1 MQGIAEAMR
10 SLLAPLRETHV
21 VDVYLSPLLWLPLV
35 AALLLEYVRPARAG
49 QKLLSNGLFQD
60 GVWVAVSAVFRL
72 AVMGFYVALLRAVYD
87 RHLDFLTIEAVTA
100 WPTWA
105 RVLLAILFADFLGWF
120 HHVVRHKV
128 PALWAFHTVHH
139 SQREMNVLTDV
150 RVHPVDRLASQ
161 TVQFVPLFM
170 VDTAFPVIVTWT
182 LFHQAWTKLCHAN
195 VRLSCAPLRWLLVTP
210 QSHRIHHS
218 VEPEHRDRNFGV
230 VFSLWDHLFRTQHA
244 DATTYP
250 ECGIGDPT
258 FPMEQGRTPAAL
270 LRSTWAQLVWPF
282 RQLVRGRAPEPVPS
296 R

>member
-1 MQGIAEAMR
+1 MQEIAEAMR

-21 VDVYLSPLLWLPLV
+21 VDVYLSPLLWLPLA
-35 AALLLEYVRPARAG
+35 AALLLEYFRPARAG

-60 GVWVAVSAVFRL
+60 IVWVAVSAAFRL

-87 RHLDFLTIEAVTA
+87 RHLDFLTIHAVIA
-100 WPTWA
+100 WPMWA

-170 VDTAFPVIVTWT
+170 VDAAFPEIVAWT
-182 LFHQAWTKLCHAN
+182 LFHQAWTKFCHAN
-195 VRLSCAPLRWLLVTP
+195 VRLSCSPLRWLLVTP

-218 VEPEHRDRNFGV
+218 VEPGHRDMNYGV
-230 VFSLWDHLFRTQHA
+230 VFSLWDRLFRTQHA
-244 DATTYP
+244 DSTTYP
-250 ECGIGDPT
+250 ECGLDDPT

-270 LRSTWAQLVWPF
+270 VRSTWAQLVWPF
-282 RQLVRGRAPEPVPS
+282 RQLVRARAPEPVPS